1 MPARWRRG
9 FRQAGVAAESID
21 ASQNCAAQTVTLPS
35 IRPEML
41 PPSQSFGSS
50 DFSFIHSKMM
60 SDFVPQRLLNQAF
73 QVFRLQAARS

>member
-1 MPARWRRG
+1 
-9 FRQAGVAAESID
+9 
-21 ASQNCAAQTVTLPS
+21 
-35 IRPEML
+35 ML

-73 QVFRLQAARS
+73 QVFDDCKRPAREGLEIS